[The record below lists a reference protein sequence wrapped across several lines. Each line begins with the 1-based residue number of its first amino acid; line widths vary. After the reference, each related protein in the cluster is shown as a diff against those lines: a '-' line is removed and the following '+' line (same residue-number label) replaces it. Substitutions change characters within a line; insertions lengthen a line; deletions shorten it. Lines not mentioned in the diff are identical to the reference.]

1 MPNADAAKGTRRL
14 LVRDL
19 VLAARIGI
27 HPHEHQAPQR
37 VRLNLDLEV
46 AESSQPLAD
55 DLAQVVDYETLIER
69 VRGLV
74 ASRHVNLVETL
85 AEQVAALCLDDARVR
100 SARVRVEKLDAIPD
114 AAAVG
119 VEIERTTP
127 NAPIRGAK

>member
-74 ASRHVNLVETL
+74 VSRHVNLVETL

-100 SARVRVEKLDAIPD
+100 SARVRVEKRDAIPD

-127 NAPIRGAK
+127 NAPIRGTK

>member
-19 VLAARIGI
+19 MLAARIGI

-74 ASRHVNLVETL
+74 VSRHVNLVETL

-114 AAAVG
+114 ATAVG
-119 VEIERTTP
+119 VEIERTKP